1 MKKQEL
7 AKGFANTF
15 ANNVEILNSLNPKM
29 QLEDI
34 DSTIK
39 IQLVVESLA
48 QLKGFRF
55 VASLVLVFKKIKS
68 KNKTKYDNF
77 Y

>member
-39 IQLVVESLA
+39 IQLVESLA

>member
-39 IQLVVESLA
+39 IQLVESLA
-48 QLKGFRF
+48 QFKGFRF

>member
-7 AKGFANTF
+7 VKGFANTF

-39 IQLVVESLA
+39 IQLVESLA